1 MSQTI
6 ENRIVEMQFENKQF
20 EQGVQESLSTLDKLK
35 KSLKFDDAGK
45 NLQDFSKNINKS
57 VDLSGITN
65 SLDSIKDKFSASG
78 IAAKRII
85 EDLVDFAIS
94 AGKKI
99 ANAISAPFDQ
109 MKTGGWKR
117 AMNIEDAK
125 FQLDGLGIAWE
136 KVASDIDYAVA
147 DTAYGLDVAAK
158 ACAQLSASSVKAGD
172 DMKAALRGIS
182 GVAAMGNTDYE
193 SISRIFT
200 KAAGNGRVMADEL
213 NRISGYGLNASASL
227 ANFFNTIKDKENVP
241 EDVKKKIL
249 DLTKGLKVTEGDI
262 REFASK
268 SKISFK
274 MFSYAMDDAFG
285 EHAKKANETFFGA
298 KENIKA
304 ALNKIGAEFATP
316 IIKGAIPI
324 FNSIRTFLNDL
335 RKNMGPVFEIFSKI
349 AGLLSEKITSKIEA
363 FSYAF
368 LKLGGIT
375 HIGNA
380 LKNVF
385 TSLVKIVYTFVDAFK
400 AVFPPAHNFNYTVVS
415 VTKAI
420 EDFSKKLIISDDTLI
435 TLRGIL
441 VSVFSVLKNLGTI
454 IKVIL
459 PVVGKVLN
467 ILAKIA
473 AIIVGLVAKLVVF
486 VSNLDLAKIAMN
498 ALQMAAGLFV
508 TAVTKIKEGLSRLKG
523 ILSDTSTVTGQ
534 FAMKLKDIST
544 TVVSVIAGALYL
556 AFTKIKEVISY
567 FDTHDPL
574 GSLITGFQ
582 TLISDIKTIPII
594 KDIVSGL
601 QTTFGYIT
609 TMFGKL
615 VELLKDFIKNVK
627 SGMTIFQAFGQ
638 TLSTVI
644 GGLVGLFDK
653 LIDYVTGFFS
663 SFNKTSEVIDE
674 EFTMPVRKSGVAMEA
689 MYGTLEKT
697 AKGVNKF
704 EGTFSKAKDSV
715 KGFGSTILEALKKL
729 DLGKIMLFGFATVVI
744 TLGAN
749 LAKLANSLSGVARS
763 ASGFVNK
770 LGNFFENFGKKKS
783 TFLENMMGIS
793 LGIGAL
799 TGALYVMSKIDIKT
813 LLITSAIL
821 TNFIAMFGVFSAIG
835 AKGGGA
841 FASALASFASGIVV
855 IIGAL
860 YALDKIKWQH
870 LVQDAIMLGVIV
882 TVMTTVSI
890 ILSKFAPKL
899 TTGGLA
905 LLAFAG
911 SVYILAKAIEVIGNV
926 DLTNITNNWKGLTV
940 VILGFAAF
948 AAMASNVGL
957 AAAVGL
963 IGFILALKVLLK
975 STDTAKKYMG
985 NIQKA
990 FSYIADVF
998 KSIAKYLHDGLKKV
1012 AEEIEESKTFGIVIG
1027 GAIASLI
1034 GVIIAIGFAGK
1045 GIKRIATSFVLIAA
1059 AIAGLMF
1066 VMAKISQM
1074 EGVKPAI
1081 LDKAKE
1087 ILETLLWF
1095 IGALG
1100 TVSVISDIV
1109 NKKGTNKGSALKDM
1123 RKMLTSMGF
1132 LMLSIGAFAAMIG
1145 TLDEA
1150 QFARA
1155 KEVLIMTEVLVGVL
1169 ASIGSI
1175 ITAVASRAGKTDVSF
1190 GTFGGIIA
1198 MIGAFIGA
1206 IAVLMYMFSSVNWEQ
1221 DKTKLIAVGASL
1233 LGITVAISTILGIIA
1248 RIAKNRKQASIGD
1261 ALKTPLFITSIATLL
1276 AAIGTVVYE
1285 LLKVTQKEGDL
1296 ARAGKILG
1304 SLAAFMTVMLGS
1316 VIALQATS
1324 KRMLNTKLRQNAF
1337 MKTLAGVGIMVAGI
1351 ATLAGIVLALKDVDG
1366 GAFVKLAALT
1376 LILGT
1381 LGSFVFAI
1389 SKLVKDDRFKLN
1401 KTEAKRAQQ
1410 VLVFI
1415 GELILGLT
1423 VLVGL
1428 THALNGVSFD
1438 STLKLGAIS
1447 LVLGELGAFVFA
1459 ISKLAKDDRFKI
1471 NSKESKQIQKV
1482 MTYVGGL
1489 IVELAALVG
1498 LTMALDNVSV
1508 DTAVVKM
1515 QSVTLV
1521 LGELGAMII
1530 VLEKLTK
1537 EADFKNI
1544 AKCEGLLTFMVGIF
1558 ATLSAVFV
1566 GIDKLITSDAGEM
1579 LKKSETITLILGEL
1593 GLIASG
1599 CAMLGRYANLKEVI
1613 GGEGILTAMV
1623 AIFEL
1628 ITLVMWHI
1636 QYAFRNGDAG
1646 DLLVKSETITLI
1658 LAELGLI
1665 ASGCGMLARYA
1676 GGGKIFLGEA
1686 ALFALVGV
1694 FAVLVQVF
1702 KVIDRLNT
1710 EGIFAK
1716 SQSII
1721 LILAELGGIAA
1732 GLGLSVKW
1740 ELLGAIGSIGLWA
1753 MLGCL
1758 AVLVQIFKVID
1769 RLKTE
1774 GILAK
1779 SQTIILVLLELT
1791 LIAPLMLGDVFGLV
1805 GFLGLYAILGGFAI
1819 LAQIFKVIDGL
1830 KTEGILAKSQTLV
1843 LVLLELTLMAPLMLF
1858 DVAGLVGFAGLYAIL
1873 GAFAI
1878 LAQIFKV
1885 IDGLHV
1891 DGLLAK
1897 SQTIVLVLLE
1907 LEGLAAVLGVIS
1919 PLAIASVAGIPSIL
1933 SMCNAMVIIAEAL
1946 SRVSE
1951 IAPDVAEHSIDLLVN
1966 ALWSLIPLG
1975 IAGGLG
1981 GPGLVLL
1988 SVGIA
1993 ALGMACGVAGN
2004 GLQVFAVAALAIVDV
2019 INKLIAT
2026 GPGIST
2032 WCLSL
2037 SAGITAVS
2045 ASILMASKSIVIS
2058 VNTLITGI
2066 IAAIQ
2071 NGARMIFSASG
2082 SIGDAMRDG
2091 LNARLD
2097 PVKWG
2102 KDLILGF
2109 VSGIRSGM
2117 GQIKAAVADVAK
2129 TVWSY
2134 LHFSQPEE
2142 GLMVD
2147 LPNWGFDAMV
2157 EYAAGISRGDVNIK
2171 DAVSGIG
2178 KTITTGLKNLNL
2190 GDIGE
2195 SIGGLFGN
2203 GIANG
2208 TMPGLN
2214 RVLEMIGLV
2223 ESRAQNLLDFQ
2234 KSKAYTGVLSDYA
2247 NQLKHEENQLNS
2259 QKQALDNVAAAQ
2271 RKYAGRVGQTVEQS
2285 KYFQDRV
2292 KGVNDALKENKK
2304 AQNELLGV
2312 TEDTAEAT
2320 DDLSDALGGLGDSAG
2335 GAGKGLNEAK
2345 DEIADFYDMI
2355 SSSINLFEEFNTQT
2369 DLTSDKLLENMRS
2382 QINGL
2387 TEWSGQIAELAKR
2400 GIDEGLLK
2408 TLADMGPQGYQYTK
2422 AFVGMTE
2429 DQLKEASSLY
2439 EKSLILPQAVTA
2451 HVYSSFAYAGQQSAD
2466 GFFNGLTKENV
2477 RDKGVEFAKNLL
2489 SGIEGPAGLDINS
2502 PSRKT
2507 YEDGVYAGLGFK
2519 DGLGSNAVMSTLKGT
2534 CNKICRSVRDW
2545 FKEGLPPES
2554 LYDIGRNLAK
2564 GLSDGI
2570 GAGEGDARSAINRLC
2585 TTIKNTAVS
2594 KQNLDE
2600 RSPSHVFQKIGA
2612 FVVEGLAKGITDN
2625 TEEAANAIGKTSKTM
2640 IEEMR
2645 DAINKANEVLVE
2657 DVDDPVIK
2665 PVLDLSDIR
2674 YGSNQINSIFSQN
2687 RALSASTSFSNLQ
2700 NAQLQN
2706 RQALIT
2712 AAETDNSDV
2721 VGAIDSLKEDI
2732 LSLKDAMTNMQMVL
2746 DTGTMVG
2753 AITPAIDQQLYT
2765 RQVYAGRGM

>member
-35 KSLKFDDAGK
+35 QSLKFDDAGK
-45 NLQDFSKNINKS
+45 NLQDFSKNINKNI
-57 VDLSGITN
+57 DLSGIGKAIE
-65 SLDSIKDKFSASG
+65 SVGDKFSTFRLLG
-78 IAAKRII
+78 IHALSN
-85 EDLVDFAIS
+85 LVDFAMD

-99 ANAISAPFDQ
+99 FSALDAPFQ
-109 MKTGGWKR
+109 QIRTGGWSR

-125 FQLDGLGIAWE
+125 FQLKGLGVEWE
-136 KVASDIDYAVA
+136 SIQKDINHGVS
-147 DTAYGLDVAAK
+147 DTAYGLDAAAK
-158 ACAQLSASSVKAGD
+158 AASQLVASGVKFGEAYGETGNSP
-172 DMKAALRGIS
+172 MAKALRGIS
-182 GVAAMGNTDYE
+182 GVAAMANTSYE
-193 SISRIFT
+193 EISHIFT
-200 KAAGNGRVMADEL
+200 TVAGQGKVMTMQMRQLESRGLNVAATMADVFNEV
-213 NRISGYGLNASASL
+213 NNGSSSASDT
-227 ANFFNTIKDKENVP
+227 FQKY
-241 EDVKKKIL
+241 VK
-249 DLTKGLKVTEGDI
+249 DLTKGAKVNEAAI
-262 REFASK
+262 RDMVSDG
-268 SKISFK
+268 KINFRI
-274 MFSYAMDDAFG
+274 FSEAMDEAFG
-285 EHAKKANETFFGA
+285 QHAKDANETFNGA
-298 KENIKA
+298 LANVRA
-304 ALNKIGAEFATP
+304 ALSKIGAEFSTP
-316 IIKGAIPI
+316 IIHGAIPV
-324 FNSIRTFLNDL
+324 FNQIRIFLNDL
-335 RKNMGPVFEIFSKI
+335 RKQAAPVFEIFRNIAKI
-349 AGLLSEKITSKIEA
+349 ISDNLTNKLEA
-363 FSYAF
+363 FRRAF
-368 LKLGGIT
+368 NLGALE
-375 HIGNA
+375 HLGNA
-380 LKNVF
+380 LNNVF
-385 TSLVKIVYTFVDAFK
+385 TSLVKILVVIGDAFRT
-400 AVFPPAHNFNYTVVS
+400 VFPQTMSFEHKIIS

-420 EDFSKKLIISDDTLI
+420 EEFSKKLIISDDTLI

-441 VSVFSVLKNLGTI
+441 VSVFSVLKNLGVI
-454 IKVIL
+454 IKAIL
-459 PVVGKVLN
+459 PVIGKVLN

-473 AIIVGLVAKLVVF
+473 AIIVGLVAKLIIF
-486 VSNLDLAKIAMN
+486 VSNLDLAKMAMN
-498 ALQMAAGLFV
+498 ALQMAAGLFA
-508 TAVTKIKEGLSRLKG
+508 TAVTKIKEGLSKLKD

-534 FAMKLKDIST
+534 FAMKLKDIAT

-615 VELLKDFIKNVK
+615 VELLKDFIINVK

-644 GGLVGLFDK
+644 SGVVGLFGK

-697 AKGVNKF
+697 SKGVSKF

-749 LAKLANSLSGVARS
+749 LSKLANSLSGVARS

-770 LGNFFENFGKKKS
+770 LGNFFENFGKKNS
-783 TFLENMMGIS
+783 TFFENMIGIA
-793 LGIGAL
+793 LGITAIA
-799 TGALYVMSKIDIKT
+799 GALYVMSKIKTKT
-813 LLITSAIL
+813 LWTTSAIL

-855 IIGAL
+855 IVGAL
-860 YALDKIKWQH
+860 YALDQIKWTH
-870 LVQDAIMLGVIV
+870 LKDDAILLGSIV
-882 TVMTTVSI
+882 AVMTGVSI
-890 ILSKFAPKL
+890 LLSKFAPQFSK
-899 TTGGLA
+899 GGLA

-911 SVYILAKAIEVIGNV
+911 SVYILAKAIEVVGNV

-940 VILGFAAF
+940 VILAFAAF
-948 AAMASNVGL
+948 AAVASNVGL
-957 AAAVGL
+957 AAAAGL

-990 FSYIADVF
+990 FNYIADTF
-998 KSIAKYLHDGLKKV
+998 KSIVKYLHDGLKKV
-1012 AEEIEESKTFGIVIG
+1012 AEEIEESKTFGYTIA
-1027 GAIASLI
+1027 GAVTGLI

-1132 LMLSIGAFAAMIG
+1132 LMLSIGAFAVMIG
-1145 TLDEA
+1145 TLDA
-1150 QFARA
+1150 DQFERA
-1155 KEVLIMTEVLVGVL
+1155 KQVLIMTEVVVGLL
-1169 ASIGSI
+1169 AAIGSI
-1175 ITAVASRAGKTDVSF
+1175 ITAAASRAGKTDVSF

-1198 MIGAFIGA
+1198 MVGAFIGA
-1206 IAVLMYMFSSVNWEQ
+1206 IAVLMYMFSSVDWEK
-1221 DKTKLIAVGASL
+1221 DKDQL
-1233 LGITVAISTILGIIA
+1233 LTVAGFMAGIVVAIGIILGIIA
-1248 RIAKNRKQASIGD
+1248 RIAKNKKQASIGD
-1261 ALKTPLFITSIATLL
+1261 ALKTPLFITSIATLI

-1285 LLKVTQKEGDL
+1285 LLKVTAKEGEL
-1296 ARAGKILG
+1296 KRAGIILG
-1304 SLAAFMTVMLGS
+1304 GLAAFMTVMLGS

-1324 KRMLNTKLRQNAF
+1324 KQMLNTKLRQNAF
-1337 MKTLAGVGIMVAGI
+1337 MKTMAAVGMMVGSIVTFAVIAYGLRNIDAGNMVKQMGTLTLVLASITILVMALQKLSKDKAYSLTKTSTKNIFETILFLGIFITTFAGLAALAYAIRNVNGDNLVKQFAGI
-1351 ATLAGIVLALKDVDG
+1351 TLVLGSLTVLVAALQRFSKSSKNSITKTSFKSLLETMGLLELMIIAFAEIAAVGLMLKDVDAG
-1366 GAFVKLAALT
+1366 RMIGQFET
-1376 LILGT
+1376 IIL
-1381 LGSFVFAI
+1381 
-1389 SKLVKDDRFKLN
+1389 
-1401 KTEAKRAQQ
+1401 
-1410 VLVFI
+1410 VLV
-1415 GELILGLT
+1415 
-1423 VLVGL
+1423 
-1428 THALNGVSFD
+1428 
-1438 STLKLGAIS
+1438 
-1447 LVLGELGAFVFA
+1447 ELGA
-1459 ISKLAKDDRFKI
+1459 
-1471 NSKESKQIQKV
+1471 V
-1482 MTYVGGL
+1482 MAGCAMLVRYGASAGEIAAAVG
-1489 IVELAALVG
+1489 
-1498 LTMALDNVSV
+1498 
-1508 DTAVVKM
+1508 
-1515 QSVTLV
+1515 
-1521 LGELGAMII
+1521 
-1530 VLEKLTK
+1530 VLEL
-1537 EADFKNI
+1537 
-1544 AKCEGLLTFMVGIF
+1544 MVGVF
-1558 ATLSAVFV
+1558 TTLSAVFV
-1566 GIDKLITSDAGEM
+1566 GIENLIKSDASDL
-1579 LKKSETITLILGEL
+1579 LKKSETISLVLAEL
-1593 GLIASG
+1593 GGIAAG
-1599 CAMLGRYANLKEVI
+1599 CAMLGRYAGAGNAAKGGAVLTMMVGIFGLLSAVFWIIDGLKT
-1613 GGEGILTAMV
+1613 EGILAKSESIV
-1623 AIFEL
+1623 LCLFEL
-1628 ITLVMWHI
+1628 G
-1636 QYAFRNGDAG
+1636 A
-1646 DLLVKSETITLI
+1646 
-1658 LAELGLI
+1658 I
-1665 ASGCGMLARYA
+1665 ASGCGMLWRYA
-1676 GGGKIFLGEA
+1676 GGPKIFGGAA
-1686 ALFALVGV
+1686 ALLALVGV

-1710 EGIFAK
+1710 KGILAK

-1721 LILAELGGIAA
+1721 LVLVELGAIAA
-1732 GLGLSVKW
+1732 ILGVAFKW
-1740 ELLGAIGSIGLWA
+1740 ELLGAVGSIGLWA
-1753 MLGCL
+1753 ILGCF

-1769 RLKTE
+1769 RLKTD

-1907 LEGLAAVLGVIS
+1907 LEGLAAVLGLIS

-1981 GPGLVLL
+1981 GPGLIIL
-1988 SVGIA
+1988 SAGIA

-2004 GLQVFAVAALAIVDV
+2004 GFQVFAVAALAIVDV

-2026 GPGIST
+2026 GPGISM
-2032 WCLSL
+2032 WCMSL
-2037 SAGITAVS
+2037 STGIIAVS
-2045 ASILMASKSIVIS
+2045 TSILMASKSIVIS
-2058 VNTLITGI
+2058 INTLITGI
-2066 IAAIQ
+2066 ITAIQ
-2071 NGARMIFSASG
+2071 NGISRIFGVSG
-2082 SIGDAMRDG
+2082 QMGDAVKKG
-2091 LNARLD
+2091 FESKLNPLE
-2097 PVKWG
+2097 WG
-2102 KDLILGF
+2102 RDLISNF
-2109 VSGIRSGM
+2109 VAGM
-2117 GQIKAAVADVAK
+2117 KANHPMLASAAAAAAQLVAD
-2129 TVWSY
+2129 Y
-2134 LHFSQPEE
+2134 LHFSEPKLGALSDFNGSGADMIKMFADSATSALPELKTSLGGIADTVKSTLTDLNINLDWQSIMDVAGASE
-2142 GLMVD
+2142 AGNGVIGVINQVLGALGL
-2147 LPNWGFDAMV
+2147 LKKSEAEAF
-2157 EYAAGISRGDVNIK
+2157 AAAANAASMGSRGDM
-2171 DAVSGIG
+2171 
-2178 KTITTGLKNLNL
+2178 LLNL
-2190 GDIGE
+2190 
-2195 SIGGLFGN
+2195 
-2203 GIANG
+2203 
-2208 TMPGLN
+2208 
-2214 RVLEMIGLV
+2214 
-2223 ESRAQNLLDFQ
+2223 Q
-2234 KSKAYTGVLSDYA
+2234 KEEK
-2247 NQLKHEENQLNS
+2247 QLKKNIELANHYGGVATDAGKKQIKTWTDALSNN
-2259 QKQALDNVAAAQ
+2259 QKQQKEL
-2271 RKYAGRVGQTVEQS
+2271 VGVIDDTTKATKE
-2285 KYFQDRV
+2285 
-2292 KGVNDALKENKK
+2292 GTDAF
-2304 AQNELLGV
+2304 
-2312 TEDTAEAT
+2312 EDYGEA
-2320 DDLSDALGGLGDSAG
+2320 AG
-2335 GAGKGLNEAK
+2335 GAGKGVSEAK

-2429 DQLKEASSLY
+2429 DQLKEAGTLY

-2645 DAINKANEVLVE
+2645 DAINKANEVLIE